1 VNLSVTF
8 LVIYVGICE
17 PYIEK
22 QTLNFQ
28 FFNESF
34 ISITNYHLMCFAD
47 FILDEQ
53 TRIYMGWSM
62 IICVCFNLVINISS
76 IMFNVATDTYK
87 KLKKKWLLYKYNKA
101 KRGAEERQAAKKKQ
115 MEEDNAKNANS
126 LRELV

>member
-1 VNLSVTF
+1 MNLSVTF

-47 FILDEQ
+47 FILDE
-53 TRIYMGWSM
+53 
-62 IICVCFNLVINISS
+62 
-76 IMFNVATDTYK
+76 
-87 KLKKKWLLYKYNKA
+87 
-101 KRGAEERQAAKKKQ
+101 
-115 MEEDNAKNANS
+115 
-126 LRELV
+126 